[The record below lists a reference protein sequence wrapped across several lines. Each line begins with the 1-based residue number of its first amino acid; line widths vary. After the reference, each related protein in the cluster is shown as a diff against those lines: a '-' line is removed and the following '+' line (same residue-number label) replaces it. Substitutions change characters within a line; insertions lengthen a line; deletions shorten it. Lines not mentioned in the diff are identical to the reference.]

1 LYKEL
6 QENTSHVSKNG
17 SEVCRRQPQY
27 IIRPIKIKYW
37 RCRVLTILF
46 QTRLALLGIALNRS
60 SKPDPEGGYKINMMP
75 QLETTLS
82 CCDTG
87 DTWTL
92 TLSGSIDQRSFNR
105 LGIAASET
113 VLEQLSLA
121 RAKKLIID
129 LTAVEQL
136 GSPGLQFLLLLKKQL
151 ANQRTQIS
159 LRSVQPHFKRIL
171 QIMQLDRLFEV
182 EGA

>member
-1 LYKEL
+1 
-6 QENTSHVSKNG
+6 
-17 SEVCRRQPQY
+17 
-27 IIRPIKIKYW
+27 
-37 RCRVLTILF
+37 
-46 QTRLALLGIALNRS
+46 
-60 SKPDPEGGYKINMMP
+60 MMP